1 MDELRAA
8 GGVVDY
14 VVGAQPNPG
23 VFCLGTHDD
32 PKQRHY
38 LNLYKLGE
46 GPLYSFYVPY
56 HLCHFETPTSIA
68 RAVIYGDPTTAPD
81 GAPKVEVVT
90 IAKVDLKAGQELDR
104 YGGYLHYGEAEK
116 ATIAAAGGSAPAGRR
131 GWLRPHSGHPEGP
144 GSDLRRR
151 EAPGRPAL
159 RPAPR

>member
-1 MDELRAA
+1 
-8 GGVVDY
+8 
-14 VVGAQPNPG
+14 VGAQPNPG

-46 GPLYSFYVPY
+46 GPLYSFYAPY

-68 RAVIYGDPTTAPD
+68 RAVIYGDPTMAPD

-116 ATIAAAGGSAPAGRR
+116 ATTAAEEGLLPQGVADGCVLVRDVPKDQAVTYDDVQLPAGRLCDR
-131 GWLRPHSGHPEGP
+131 LRAEQGERFGLVTS
-144 GSDLRRR
+144 
-151 EAPGRPAL
+151 AA
-159 RPAPR
+159 